1 MFFHSS
7 NYFGILLIV
16 LIKYFLLFWVKYF
29 IFYLFI
35 LFCAKFLVEEETT
48 LSVVATIAWG
58 LRKCSH
64 AAVLILIFLIS
75 IRSGIVHAVYS
86 KYNCQQFPSLLIIH
100 LVVNMLI
107 RNYFYLYFLLAQYV
121 GPVLTKFYRNEV
133 LIHN

>member
-1 MFFHSS
+1 M
-7 NYFGILLIV
+7 GEMC
-16 LIKYFLLFWVKYF
+16 YFLFVYF
-29 IFYLFI
+29 FL
-35 LFCAKFLVEEETT
+35 CAKFLVEEETT

-86 KYNCQQFPSLLIIH
+86 KYNCQKIHSLLIIH

-107 RNYFYLYFLLAQYV
+107 RNYFYLYFLLAQDV

-133 LIHN
+133 LIHNNTHEPQGSTCLNS